1 MHRQKYPQT
10 LRSLGTGDLGVTFAN
25 PHKLLDDV
33 GWGILDLLQQDA
45 RISFSELGRRIG
57 LSMPAV
63 TERVRRMEESGI
75 IPGYHAAI
83 NPAKAGFP
91 LVVYMRLAISGG
103 ENMVSRA
110 TVALKRIPEIVEC
123 HRVTGT
129 DSFIL
134 RAGLLSVAHLESL
147 IDRLTP
153 FGMTSTSTVLSSP
166 LPYRPFRA
174 DHAGALPKPGK
185 P

>member
-1 MHRQKYPQT
+1 M
-10 LRSLGTGDLGVTFAN
+10 SFAGR
-25 PHKLLDDV
+25 HKLLDDL
-33 GWGILDLLQQDA
+33 GWGILEVLQEDA
-45 RISFSELGRRIG
+45 RVSITELGRRVG
-57 LSMPAV
+57 LSTPAV
-63 TERVRRMEESGI
+63 AERVRRMEEAGI
-75 IPGYHAAI
+75 ITGYHASVD
-83 NPAKAGFP
+83 PSKAGFP
-91 LVVYMRLAISGG
+91 IVVYMRLAISGG

-110 TVALKRIPEIVEC
+110 TMAVKRIPEILEC

-166 LPYRPFRA
+166 VPYRALRA
-174 DHAGALPKPGK
+174 DHPGALPKSGK
-185 P
+185 T

>member
-1 MHRQKYPQT
+1 M
-10 LRSLGTGDLGVTFAN
+10 SFAN
-25 PHKLLDDV
+25 PHKLLDDL
-33 GWGILDLLQQDA
+33 GWNILDLLQQNA
-45 RISFSELGRRIG
+45 RLSCAELGRRVG
-57 LSMPAV
+57 LSTPAV
-63 TERVRRMEESGI
+63 TERVRRMEEAGI
-75 IPGYHAAI
+75 ITGYHASVD
-83 NPAKAGFP
+83 PSKAGFP
-91 LVVYMRLAISGG
+91 IVVYMRLAISGG

-110 TVALKRIPEIVEC
+110 TVAVKRMPEVLEC

-166 LPYRPFRA
+166 VPYRALRA
-174 DHAGALPKPGK
+174 DHPGALPKSGK
-185 P
+185 A

>member
-1 MHRQKYPQT
+1 
-10 LRSLGTGDLGVTFAN
+10 
-25 PHKLLDDV
+25 
-33 GWGILDLLQQDA
+33 
-45 RISFSELGRRIG
+45 
-57 LSMPAV
+57 
-63 TERVRRMEESGI
+63 
-75 IPGYHAAI
+75 
-83 NPAKAGFP
+83 
-91 LVVYMRLAISGG
+91 MRLAISGG

-110 TVALKRIPEIVEC
+110 TVALKRIPEVVEC

-166 LPYRPFRA
+166 VEYRPFRT

>member
-1 MHRQKYPQT
+1 MDISWFKFSWAEVLKTGRNAISALLLARFHRQMYSLT
-10 LRSLGTGDLGVTFAN
+10 LRSLGQVISVTFSN
-25 PHKLLDDV
+25 PHKLLDDA
-33 GWGILDLLQQDA
+33 GWSILDLLQQDA

-57 LSMPAV
+57 LSTPAV
-63 TERVRRMEESGI
+63 TERVHRMEESGI
-75 IPGYHAAI
+75 ITGYHAAI

-147 IDRLTP
+147 IDRL
-153 FGMTSTSTVLSSP
+153 
-166 LPYRPFRA
+166 
-174 DHAGALPKPGK
+174 
-185 P
+185 

>member
-1 MHRQKYPQT
+1 VAF
-10 LRSLGTGDLGVTFAN
+10 GN
-25 PHKLLDDV
+25 PHKLLDHM
-33 GWGILDLLQQDA
+33 GWRILDLLQQDA

-57 LSMPAV
+57 LSTPAV

-75 IPGYHAAI
+75 IAGYHASI

-110 TVALKRIPEIVEC
+110 TVALKKIPEIVEC

-166 LPYRPFRA
+166 IPYRPFRA
-174 DHAGALPKPGK
+174 DHAGASPRTGK

>member
-1 MHRQKYPQT
+1 V
-10 LRSLGTGDLGVTFAN
+10 SFAN
-25 PHKLLDDV
+25 PQKLLDDL
-33 GWGILDLLQQDA
+33 GWSILDLLQQDA

-57 LSMPAV
+57 LSTPAV
-63 TERVRRMEESGI
+63 TERVRRMEEAGI
-75 IPGYHAAI
+75 ITGYHASV

-110 TVALKRIPEIVEC
+110 TVALQRIPEIVEC

-153 FGMTSTSTVLSSP
+153 FGMTSTSTILSSP
-166 LPYRPFRA
+166 VPYRPLRA
-174 DHAGALPKPGK
+174 DHAGALPKPSNN
-185 P
+185 

>member
-1 MHRQKYPQT
+1 M
-10 LRSLGTGDLGVTFAN
+10 SFAN
-25 PHKLLDDV
+25 PHKLLDDL
-33 GWGILDLLQQDA
+33 GWSILELLQRNA
-45 RISFSELGRRIG
+45 RLSFAELGRRVG
-57 LSMPAV
+57 LSTPAI
-63 TERVRRMEESGI
+63 TERVRRMEEAGI
-75 IPGYHAAI
+75 ITGYHASVD
-83 NPAKAGFP
+83 PSKAGFP
-91 LVVYMRLAISGG
+91 IVVYMRLAISGG

-110 TVALKRIPEIVEC
+110 TVALKRIPEILEC

-166 LPYRPFRA
+166 VPYRALRA
-174 DHAGALPKPGK
+174 DHPGAQPKPGK
-185 P
+185 S

>member
-1 MHRQKYPQT
+1 M
-10 LRSLGTGDLGVTFAN
+10 SFTGR
-25 PHKLLDDV
+25 HKLLDEL
-33 GWGILDLLQQDA
+33 GWSILEVLQQDA
-45 RISFSELGRRIG
+45 RVSFAELGRRVG
-57 LSMPAV
+57 LSTPAI
-63 TERVRRMEESGI
+63 TERVRRMEEAGI
-75 IPGYHAAI
+75 ITGYHAAVDPS
-83 NPAKAGFP
+83 NAGFP
-91 LVVYMRLAISGG
+91 IVVYMRLAISGG

-110 TVALKRIPEIVEC
+110 TVAVKRMSEILEC

-166 LPYRPFRA
+166 VPYRALRA
-174 DHAGALPKPGK
+174 DHPGALPKAGK
-185 P
+185 S

>member
-1 MHRQKYPQT
+1 M
-10 LRSLGTGDLGVTFAN
+10 SFASR
-25 PHKLLDDV
+25 HKLLDGL
-33 GWGILDLLQQDA
+33 GWGILEQLQQDA
-45 RISFSELGRRIG
+45 RLSFAEVGRRVG
-57 LSMPAV
+57 LSTPAV
-63 TERVRRMEESGI
+63 TERVRRMEEAGI
-75 IPGYHAAI
+75 ITGYHAAV
-83 NPAKAGFP
+83 NAAAAGFP
-91 LVVYMRLAISGG
+91 IVVYMRLAISGG

-110 TVALKRIPEIVEC
+110 TLALKRMPEILEC

-166 LPYRPFRA
+166 VPYRSLRP
-174 DHAGALPKPGK
+174 DHPISTAKTNK
-185 P
+185 

>member
-1 MHRQKYPQT
+1 M
-10 LRSLGTGDLGVTFAN
+10 SFAER
-25 PHKLLDDV
+25 HKLLDDL
-33 GWGILDLLQQDA
+33 GWGILEQLQQNA
-45 RISFSELGRRIG
+45 RLSFAEVGRRVG
-57 LSMPAV
+57 LSTPAI
-63 TERVRRMEESGI
+63 TERVRRMEEAGI
-75 IPGYHAAI
+75 LTGYHAAV
-83 NPAKAGFP
+83 NPAAAGFP
-91 LVVYMRLAISGG
+91 IVVYMRLAISGG

-110 TVALKRIPEIVEC
+110 TLAMKRMSEVLEC

-166 LPYRPFRA
+166 VPYRPLRP
-174 DHAGALPKPGK
+174 DHPTSSPKQMK
-185 P
+185 